1 MAELL
6 LPSGQL
12 ADRIELTGL
21 AATGYHGVFDHE
33 KREGQRF
40 LADVVCHTLTD
51 RAAASDD
58 LSATLNYAELADA
71 VIEELAGSY
80 DLIETLAERIA
91 ERALAAGALAVDVTV
106 DKPEAPIPHE
116 FASARC
122 SIRRLGPLLRSPSPA
137 AEVVIAAG
145 ANLDDPRRQVTW
157 AFDELEWCIINP
169 RRSRLWATKAETLP
183 GQDPQPDF
191 INAVLIGRSLDSP
204 LALLERL
211 RELERS
217 AGRVRTE
224 RWGPR
229 TLDLDLISY
238 KIAGDEVTSDHPELT
253 LPHPRAAGR
262 DFVTGPWLEVD
273 PEATLGGRP
282 L

>member
-1 MAELL
+1 MAELR

-12 ADRIELTGL
+12 ADRIELIGL

-33 KREGQRF
+33 KRDGQRF
-40 LADVVCHTLTD
+40 SADVVCHTLTGA
-51 RAAASDD
+51 AAASDD
-58 LSATLNYAELADA
+58 LAATINYAELADA
-71 VIEELAGSY
+71 VMAELTGSY
-80 DLIETLAERIA
+80 DLIETLAEKIA
-91 ERALAAGALAVDVTV
+91 ARALAAGALAVDVTV

-116 FASARC
+116 FTAARC
-122 SIRRLGPLLRSPSPA
+122 AIRRLGPLLREPTPA
-137 AEVVIAAG
+137 ADVVIAVG
-145 ANLDDPRRQVTW
+145 ANLGDPRRQVVEGM
-157 AFDELEWCIINP
+157 DELEWGLIEP
-169 RRSRLWATKAETLP
+169 RRSTLWVTEAETLP
-183 GQDPQPDF
+183 GQGPQPDF
-191 INAVLIGRSLDSP
+191 VNAVIIGRTLDSP
-204 LALLERL
+204 LALLERM
-211 RELERS
+211 RGIERA

-238 KIAGDEVTSDHPELT
+238 KIAGREITSDHPELT

-273 PEATLGGRP
+273 PQATLDGTP